1 MLRALFL
8 ALNVRPN
15 EEKQVLL
22 LLGQGF
28 FMGVFLA
35 TFQITAETLFLNR
48 LGEYL
53 KEAILCSGFLGII
66 TTALFSYLQNRV
78 SFRSLALGNLALI
91 LLFVATIYSSFH
103 FGDATLQEPLI
114 FLSFALIGP
123 ILAVSLLGFWGT
135 FGRLFDLRQSKRI
148 IGGIDIGQL
157 MAAIITSFSF
167 PFLQKLIPETTE
179 YLLISCVSIAI
190 SFIFLFILTS
200 KFDLSKAEIST
211 LEDEEMNTGLKSLAK
226 DKYVRLLSIFLL
238 FSMVTFTFIQYSFQD
253 VVSIQYPGEDE
264 LRNFLAI
271 FNGAI
276 LVLGLLLQTFV
287 NDKIIGEY
295 GLKVSLL
302 ILPLVL
308 IFFLVGSIVSG
319 EVFGFTDDNG
329 NSFIW
334 FFLFVALSRLF
345 NFSLRDSLE
354 NPTFKLYFM
363 PLDNRVRFDIQ
374 TKVEGVVNETSRF
387 IGGVLI
393 IGLSYLSFIK
403 IIHYSYALVFLIA
416 GYIYIIGKLYIEY
429 KNNIKLKL
437 EKQQRMNSD
446 LALTLGQKLVQK
458 LETSLKSTDP
468 GKAIFSYKLLE
479 KIEPQILP
487 ASINTLMA
495 HKVSQVRGFAQNKM
509 NELKGLSVSERYVIS
524 SNNNSGNN
532 SGKQIVSNNDL
543 LSLFQ
548 SGDISKSRVSKLCKS
563 DIAEDRQ
570 YAAELLGNSED
581 ENNISLLIELLN
593 DSEAKVRYSAIKTAQ
608 RKYNHEVL
616 LALIENLGD
625 PVFSVQAAGA
635 LTIIGGKAL
644 NALDS
649 AFYRTGQQTQIML
662 KVVQIIGRIGGNKA
676 KEILWNKMDF
686 PDKVMVSQIL
696 FALGNC
702 GFRAGI
708 SQIARIKYAIESD
721 IEDIAWNISAI
732 SEVSDEHFGKE
743 IKKALEEEIVYDVD
757 HIYML
762 LSMLYDA
769 QSIQLVKE
777 NIESQTSEGVT
788 YGVELL
794 DIFLSEDLKQRF
806 IPVIDDISFAEK
818 GRKLEIY
825 YPRERLENKMVLKF
839 LLNRDFSQTNRW
851 TKTCIIYQIGKLKIR
866 EFYFDLIA
874 NLFNPDLL
882 IREMA
887 AWSLYQIDPSA
898 YDENVSRLNHNDRRT
913 LDHLIKDSGESSQRS
928 LRFEKVMFLKNINV
942 FENIIGLVIADLIDI
957 TEEVFIKEGD
967 TVTIDEHYNDNFYI
981 VYQGAINIYENG
993 EIKSETKVG
1002 EFIGEMVAT
1011 ENYLKSNL
1019 IIALTDTV
1027 LLKIKKDGFYDL
1039 LADNVKLANKMIEYV

>member
-1 MLRALFL
+1 D
-8 ALNVRPN
+8 
-15 EEKQVLL
+15 EQ
-22 LLGQGF
+22 
-28 FMGVFLA
+28 MG
-35 TFQITAETLFLNR
+35 TN
-48 LGEYL
+48 
-53 KEAILCSGFLGII
+53 
-66 TTALFSYLQNRV
+66 
-78 SFRSLALGNLALI
+78 
-91 LLFVATIYSSFH
+91 
-103 FGDATLQEPLI
+103 
-114 FLSFALIGP
+114 
-123 ILAVSLLGFWGT
+123 
-135 FGRLFDLRQSKRI
+135 
-148 IGGIDIGQL
+148 
-157 MAAIITSFSF
+157 
-167 PFLQKLIPETTE
+167 
-179 YLLISCVSIAI
+179 
-190 SFIFLFILTS
+190 
-200 KFDLSKAEIST
+200 
-211 LEDEEMNTGLKSLAK
+211 LKSLAGN
-226 DKYVRLLSIFLL
+226 KYVRLLSTFLL
-238 FSMVTFTFIQYSFQD
+238 FSMVTFTFIQFSFQD

-308 IFFLVGSIVSG
+308 IFFLLGSIVSG
-319 EVFGFTDDNG
+319 EVYGFTKDSG
-329 NSFIW
+329 TSFIW

-363 PLDNRVRFDIQ
+363 PLDNRIRFDIQ

-387 IGGVLI
+387 IAGALI
-393 IGLSYLSFIK
+393 IGLSYLSFIEL
-403 IIHYSYALVFLIA
+403 IHYSYALIFLIA
-416 GYIYIIGKLYIEY
+416 GYIYVVGKLYIEY
-429 KNNIKLKL
+429 KNNIKIKL
-437 EKQQRMNSD
+437 EKQQRANAD

-458 LETSLKSTDP
+458 LELSLKSTDP
-468 GKAIFSYKLLE
+468 SKAIFSYKLLE

-487 ASINTLMA
+487 ASINTLMG
-495 HKVSQVRGFAQNKM
+495 HKVSQVRDFAQNKM

-524 SNNNSGNN
+524 SNKSGGSSDKQVV
-532 SGKQIVSNNDL
+532 SGTDL
-543 LSLFQ
+543 LTLFQ

-581 ENNISLLIELLN
+581 EDNISLLIELLH
-593 DSEAKVRYSAIKTAQ
+593 DIEPKVRYAAIKTAQ
-608 RKYNHEVL
+608 RKYNNEVL

-625 PVFSVQAAGA
+625 PVFSVQATSA

-649 AFYRTGQQTQIML
+649 AFYKTGQQTQIML

-676 KEILWNKMDF
+676 KEILWSKMDF

-732 SEVSDEHFGKE
+732 GEVSDEHFGKE
-743 IKKALEEEIVYDVD
+743 IKKAIEEEIDYDVD

-762 LSMLYDA
+762 LSMLYES

-806 IPVIDDISFAEK
+806 IPVIDDIAYPEK
-818 GRKLEIY
+818 ARKLEIF

-851 TKTCIIYQIGKLKIR
+851 TKSCIIYQIGLLKIR

-887 AWSLYQIDPSA
+887 AWSLYQIDPEA
-898 YDENVSRLNHNDRRT
+898 YDENVKRLGHSDRRM
-913 LDHLIKDSGESSQRS
+913 LDSLIKDPQQSNQKS
-928 LRFEKVMFLKNINV
+928 LRFDKVMFLKKINV
-942 FENIIGLVIADLIDI
+942 FENIIGLAIADLIDI
-957 TEEVFIKEGD
+957 TEEVFIKEGE
-967 TVTIDEHYNDNFYI
+967 TVTVDEHYNDNFYI
-981 VYQGAINIYENG
+981 VYKGAINLYENG

-1002 EFIGEMVAT
+1002 EFIGEMVGAQ
-1011 ENYLKSNL
+1011 NYLKSNL